1 MIILSPSILAA
12 DFKNLGQQIADVDKA
27 GEIAARFAARDAL
40 RGHRLRAELPDG
52 TSIEGENLGVDSA
65 GALLLSGP
73 SGPVP
78 VLAGSV
84 FLS

>member
-1 MIILSPSILAA
+1 MAAPLLENDLAP
-12 DFKNLGQQIADVDKA
+12 A
-27 GEIAARFAARDAL
+27 GGLEDGL
-40 RGHRLRAELPDG
+40 AELPDG
-52 TSIEGENLGVDSA
+52 TSVEGENLGVDSA
-65 GALLLSGP
+65 GSLLLSGP